1 MATSD
6 KGVHTVPLT
15 CGNSLVFH
23 FLAVSVGATVR
34 TKLCG
39 VDDRFSRN
47 QKLRRFRQVPS

>member
-6 KGVHTVPLT
+6 KGVHTVSLT

-23 FLAVSVGATVR
+23 FLTVSVGATVR

-39 VDDRFSRN
+39 ADDRFSRN
-47 QKLRRFRQVPS
+47 QKFRRSRQVPS